1 MPKRTYEQV
10 TVELYSPFD
19 MPKLPTS
26 YLLVVYARQSA
37 KDAPIR
43 NKESYDMQTVE
54 LVEYGR
60 DLGWNDDYIIVKI
73 ENKRKD
79 GKWRAASG
87 TLRIDQREGLQS
99 VVWLI
104 EADECKAVAVWA
116 VDRLFRHE
124 DMVEPAVF
132 VRICKEHH
140 CIILT
145 RDDFFDFNNPKRDDR
160 RRFLE
165 LAQQAA
171 DYVTKHVKGR
181 MIPAKYKV
189 ARRGDYDGRTIP
201 IGLILFEG
209 EKKPHEYTPQAE
221 VVRKRIFKRF
231 RELDGQFNLLWREIA
246 PIRDLFPPYPPDA
259 IGVKSWMKEG
269 PFGISRPG
277 LEDMLTNIAY
287 DGSWYF
293 KEKGKSAIIIPNHHD
308 AIVPHDDFAFS
319 FNRMSKTT
327 LTGEPNEQRHMRP
340 YTRFTRVGN
349 DPYPALLDGII
360 TTNLP
365 GYHVYV
371 FERAEKK
378 SKAFYTLRGPEH
390 AYLDCDRIAVS
401 VPTLDRIF
409 EEKLQYRLRMFQ
421 AMEAVRALAEPGK
434 PREAIIYEYLK
445 RVQETISESNA
456 GVKAQLAQY
465 REEAASLEK
474 TLHFGATTLDGKTIE
489 AFSRR
494 LANLNTTIEILSKK
508 DDVANKAEGALRD
521 NAKLLTDASISYK
534 DMKFDR
540 KQELARLATTNIELS
555 EIVPRWLKLS
565 IDWSPFLGVTVRDIA
580 YIWRNSAGEDWS
592 DEEIDL
598 LCQIYEQD
606 RDMILR
612 SLPKRTWKAIRRMAV
627 RKGLTRHKQYIYSS
641 LPEDQCYEDL
651 EIMQRFGLEN
661 TEENL
666 VRRVWWKK
674 ETVQNS
680 ETSPRR

>member
-1 MPKRTYEQV
+1 MPGRIYTQV
-10 TVELYSPFD
+10 QEEVYSPFSL
-19 MPKLPTS
+19 PKLPLE
-26 YLLVVYARQSA
+26 YLLVIYARQSA

-54 LVEYGR
+54 LVDYGR
-60 DLGWNDDYIIVKI
+60 DLGWQGDSIVVKI
-73 ENKRKD
+73 ENKRQN

-165 LAQQAA
+165 FAQQAA

-189 ARRGDYDGRTIP
+189 AKRGDYDGRTIP
-201 IGLILFEG
+201 IGLILFDG

-221 VVRKRIFKRF
+221 VVRTRIFQRF
-231 RELDGQFNLLWREIA
+231 RELDGQFNLLWREVA
-246 PIRDLFPPYPPDA
+246 PITDLFPPYPPDA
-259 IGVKSWMKEG
+259 IGVKPWMKDG

-277 LEDMLTNIAY
+277 LEAMLTNIAY

-293 KEKGKSAIIIPNHHD
+293 KEKGKNAIIIPNNHD
-308 AIVPHDDFAFS
+308 AIVPHDDFIFA

-340 YTRFTRVGN
+340 YTRFTRVGT

-360 TTNLP
+360 DSNLP

-371 FERAEKK
+371 FDKPHK
-378 SKAFYTLRGPEH
+378 HTKAFYTLRGPEH
-390 AYLDCDRIAVS
+390 AYLNCDRIAVS
-401 VPTLDRIF
+401 VPLLDSIFEGRLEYHLRIF
-409 EEKLQYRLRMFQ
+409 
-421 AMEAVRALAEPGK
+421 RALHAIREKSGSRAELEK
-434 PREAIIYEYLK
+434 SMLDYLK
-445 RVQETISESNA
+445 QVQQRITESNA
-456 GVKAQLAQY
+456 GVTSQLAQY
-465 REEAASLEK
+465 REEAASLDK
-474 TLHFGATTLDGKTIE
+474 TLHFGAAALDGDTIVKY
-489 AFSRR
+489 ATR
-494 LANLNTTIEILSKK
+494 LANLTRTIELLSKK
-508 DDVANKAEGALRD
+508 DDLAGKAQKALRS
-521 NAKLLTDASISYK
+521 NAELLTDATISYN
-534 DMKFDR
+534 DMEFSR
-540 KQELARLATTNIELS
+540 KQDFVRLATTHIELS
-555 EIVPRWLKLS
+555 EIVPRWLTLS
-565 IDWSPFLGVTVRDIA
+565 ITWSPFLGTTPKDTA

-592 DEEIDL
+592 DDEINL
-598 LCQIYEQD
+598 LCQIYGED
-606 RDMILR
+606 RDFILR
-612 SLPKRTWKAIRRMAV
+612 SLPKRTWRAIRRMAV
-627 RKGLTRHKQYIYSS
+627 RKGLTRHKQYVYSS
-641 LPEDQCYEDL
+641 LQEDMCYEDV
-651 EIMQRFGLEN
+651 EIMRRFELDA

-666 VRRVWWKK
+666 AKRVWWKK
-674 ETVQNS
+674 ETVQNFES
-680 ETSPRR
+680 SPRT

>member
-1 MPKRTYEQV
+1 MSKRTYEQV
-10 TVELYSPFD
+10 QEETYSLFSL
-19 MPKLPTS
+19 PKLPLEF
-26 YLLVVYARQSA
+26 LLVIYARQSA

-43 NKESYDMQTVE
+43 NKESYDMQTVK
-54 LVEYGR
+54 LVGYGQE
-60 DLGWNDDYIIVKI
+60 LGWNEDTIIVKI

-104 EADECKAVAVWA
+104 EADECKAVMVWA

-132 VRICKEHH
+132 VKICKEHH

-145 RDDFFDFNNPKRDDR
+145 PDDFFDFNNPKRDDR

-181 MIPAKYKV
+181 MIPAKYQV

-201 IGLILFEG
+201 IGLIIFDG
-209 EKKPHEYTPQAE
+209 EQKPHEYTPQAE
-221 VVRKRIFKRF
+221 VVRKRIFRRF
-231 RELDGQFNLLWREIA
+231 VELGGQFNRLWREIA
-246 PIRDLFPPYPPDA
+246 PVRDLFPPYPPDA

-269 PFGISRPG
+269 SFGISRPG

-293 KEKGKSAIIIPNHHD
+293 KEKGKSAIIIPNNHD
-308 AIVPHDDFAFS
+308 AIVPHDDFMFA

-340 YTRFTRVGN
+340 YTRFTRVGT

-360 TTNLP
+360 DSTLP
-365 GYHVYV
+365 KYHVYV
-371 FERAEKK
+371 YQKANKK
-378 SKAFYTLRGPEH
+378 TKAFYTLRGPEH
-390 AYLDCDRIAVS
+390 AYLDCDRIAIS

-409 EEKLQYRLRMFQ
+409 EERLQYRLRYFQ
-421 AMEAVRALAEPGK
+421 AMEAVRALAETNK
-434 PREAIIYEYLK
+434 PMEESIFKYLK
-445 RVQETISESNA
+445 QVQATISESNA
-456 GVKAQLAQY
+456 GVKAQLEEY
-465 REEAASLEK
+465 KSEAASLEK
-474 TLHFGATTLDGKTIE
+474 TLHYGAATLDGTTI
-489 AFSRR
+489 AKFSTR
-494 LANLNTTIEILSKK
+494 LANLNITINILSKK
-508 DDVANKAEGALRD
+508 DDLASKAEGTLRS

-534 DMKFDR
+534 EMSFDSKFD
-540 KQELARLATTNIELS
+540 LARLATAKLQLS
-555 EIVPRWLKLS
+555 EIVPRWLKFE

-592 DEEIDL
+592 DGEIDL
-598 LCQIYEQD
+598 LCRIYGED
-606 RDMILR
+606 RDFILR

-641 LPEDQCYEDL
+641 IQEDMCYEDL
-651 EIMQRFGLEN
+651 EVIRKFELED
-661 TEENL
+661 TQDNL
-666 VRRVWWKK
+666 EVGVWWKK
-674 ETVQNS
+674 ETVQNF
-680 ETSPRR
+680 EGSPRR